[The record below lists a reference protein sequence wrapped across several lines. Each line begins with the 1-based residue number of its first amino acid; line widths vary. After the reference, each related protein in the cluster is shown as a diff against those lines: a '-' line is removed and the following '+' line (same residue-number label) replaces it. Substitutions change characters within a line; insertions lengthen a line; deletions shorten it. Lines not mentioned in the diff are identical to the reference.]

1 MGTKTED
8 HFNFKVLVT
17 QPYES
22 FLFSVNEYVYLGI
35 HFRCWDLARVSNLA
49 DQQLLLCG
57 HVQETEGPIS
67 SESVSFLSS
76 DTETRG
82 QKKKYK
88 CLDEKHHLTMKP
100 EKTQALPGNARVQ
113 DILSVFFLT
122 LSPTP
127 PMMSLRAFSLPD
139 VSTAWTRTSA
149 LLGGLLEMLGAH
161 HIRVHTNRICIFTQ
175 VI

>member
-127 PMMSLRAFSLPD
+127 PMMSLRAFSLQMCPQPGPEH
-139 VSTAWTRTSA
+139 RHY
-149 LLGGLLEMLGAH
+149 LGACQKCW
-161 HIRVHTNRICIFTQ
+161 VHTISGCTQ
-175 VI
+175 TEFAFSPR